1 MTYLTDYSLK
11 AQGMDYS
18 VEEINT
24 LISFFN
30 YCFINKNSFTIP
42 SFNPNMI
49 HYVYLIYNK
58 TKTNILTPNTKE
70 LFFGLEEKSIKL
82 LRYILHNV
90 DPKQLPSDIHIEHL
104 NSILMKLKSS
114 NQ

>member
-11 AQGMDYS
+11 AEGMDYS
-18 VEEINT
+18 VQEINT

-30 YCFINKNSFTIP
+30 YCFVQKNSFTIS

-70 LFFGLEEKSIKL
+70 LFFGLEYKSIKL
-82 LRYILHNV
+82 LRYILHNI
-90 DPKQLPSDIHIEHL
+90 DTKQLPEDIDPQYL
-104 NSILMKLKSS
+104 TSILMKLKSTH
-114 NQ
+114 Q